1 MITECAR
8 PAAYHRVRPA
18 AHHRA
23 LTRRIIKTLL
33 VHNFASSSLIRTHIF
48 MFPGALAPGGTRPD
62 AALRH
67 PSVFPTLK
75 KTYSAFVVLVW
86 REYRPDA

>member
-1 MITECAR
+1 
-8 PAAYHRVRPA
+8 
-18 AHHRA
+18 
-23 LTRRIIKTLL
+23 
-33 VHNFASSSLIRTHIF
+33 

-67 PSVFPTLK
+67 PSVVPTLK